1 VLLARRLVAE
11 ALGSAFLLAAIVGTG
26 ITSEHLANGDLALEL
41 LAVSF
46 ATGATLFAL
55 ILILG
60 PISGAHFNP
69 AVTLCDA
76 LRSGTG
82 WAYVGPY
89 VAAQTAG
96 AYAGAATANA
106 MFGLPV
112 IAFSQHVR
120 SGSGQLLGEFVAT
133 FGLLAIIWG
142 CSRLRSPSTPLAIG
156 AYIAAAIWF
165 TSSTAFANPAVTL
178 ARTITDTFTGI
189 RPGDAPAY
197 IAMQLLGALAAT
209 ALFAWLAP
217 AEHVR
222 ET

>member
-11 ALGSAFLLAAIVGTG
+11 ALGTAFLLVAIVGSG
-26 ITSEHLANGDLALEL
+26 ITSERLASGDLALEL

-46 ATGATLFAL
+46 ATGAALFAL
-55 ILILG
+55 ILVLA

-69 AVTLCDA
+69 VVTLCDA

-82 WAYVGPY
+82 WMHVVPY

-96 AYAGAATANA
+96 ACAGAATANA
-106 MFGLPV
+106 MFGLPA
-112 IAFSQHVR
+112 IALSHHVR

-178 ARTITDTFTGI
+178 GRTITDTFTGI
-189 RPGDAPAY
+189 RPADAPAY